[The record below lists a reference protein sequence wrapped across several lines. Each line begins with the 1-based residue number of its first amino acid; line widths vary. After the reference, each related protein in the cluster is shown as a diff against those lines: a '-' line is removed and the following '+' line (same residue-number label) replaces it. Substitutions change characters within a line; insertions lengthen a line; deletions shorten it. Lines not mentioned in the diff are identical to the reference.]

1 MIDGM
6 HKNPYDDRY
15 KAVFA
20 AGALHWNDPRPNAGL
35 LRVLSRLPSGSE
47 CIEFGCGEGYQAFLV
62 SSLGHSVTAIDLSPT
77 AIDRARRKATLDS
90 RVWFSVGDVTDPP
103 SLKLFDSKYDL
114 AVDIGCLHMIVND
127 EDRARYL
134 SLVRRVLK
142 IGGMLFL
149 QDGLDLNDVV
159 PRSDD
164 DARRLAEAKM
174 AQKGSP
180 GVPLPR
186 TIITAEGPK
195 EMLFPLISAKMLSL
209 DGYVSKLE
217 RAGLTI
223 ISSARTE
230 GVNCSYEAVIVAE
243 RH

>member
-1 MIDGM
+1 MTDELGRD
-6 HKNPYDDRY
+6 PYDDRY

-35 LRVLSRLPSGSE
+35 LSVLSQLASGSK

-62 SSLGHSVTAIDLSPT
+62 SSLGHSVVAIDLSPT
-77 AIDRARRKATLDS
+77 AIDKARRQAPLDS
-90 RVWFSVGDVTDPP
+90 RVRFLVGDVTDPP
-103 SLKLFDSKYDL
+103 SLDLSDSNYDL

-142 IGGMLFL
+142 IGGMLFI
-149 QDGLDLNDVV
+149 QDGLDLDDVV

-174 AQKGSP
+174 ARKGSP
-180 GVPLPR
+180 GEPLPR

-195 EMLFPLISAKMLSL
+195 EVLFPLISAKMLSL
-209 DGYVSKLE
+209 DGYVSELE
-217 RAGLTI
+217 RAGLTV

-230 GVNCSYEAVIVAE
+230 GVNFSYEAVIVAE
-243 RH
+243 RR